1 MSQKSPAKYFK
12 WVEDVSPFTRDLI
25 EVYNEDSNESYFL
38 EVDVQYPKK
47 LHDLRN
53 DLPFFPE
60 RMKIIEKIEKLV
72 PNVYDKEVHVID
84 KRNIKQTLSH
94 GLVLKKEQR
103 AINFNQIAWLKS
115 NTDINTEVRKNAKQD
130 FEKDFLR
137 W

>member
-1 MSQKSPAKYFK
+1 MKVIF
-12 WVEDVSPFTRDLI
+12 W
-25 EVYNEDSNESYFL
+25 
-38 EVDVQYPKK
+38 K
-47 LHDLRN
+47 LTFNILKNCMTFVMIYH
-53 DLPFFPE
+53 FFPE

-130 FEKDFLR
+130 FKKDFLR
-137 W
+137 